1 MRPLIET
8 PHVPPQRIITGHF
21 VEGTGY
27 FAYRPGGTR
36 DWLLIYTV
44 AGHGRFGY
52 ALRDGQGD
60 GRGEGG
66 ESGEITTEPGDAVLL
81 PPGVLHDY
89 GIANGAKQWDLLWAH
104 FHPRPEWAPW
114 LSWPSAA
121 EGAAG
126 LLRLRIARPAARR
139 RVEAALAKMHR
150 RALGPHRLRT
160 SMAMNALE
168 EALLW
173 CDTESPLA
181 STTAP
186 DPRIAQA
193 QEYLC
198 EHLKTTVSLDDVA
211 AEVGLSVSRLS
222 YLFRRETRL
231 TPQRYY
237 EQQRLERA
245 KQLLEIT
252 DLPIK
257 QIAAEVGFANPFYFT
272 LRFKAA
278 TGQSP
283 RAYRRRKG
291 G

>member
-1 MRPLIET
+1 
-8 PHVPPQRIITGHF
+8 
-21 VEGTGY
+21 
-27 FAYRPGGTR
+27 
-36 DWLLIYTV
+36 
-44 AGHGRFGY
+44 
-52 ALRDGQGD
+52 
-60 GRGEGG
+60 
-66 ESGEITTEPGDAVLL
+66 
-81 PPGVLHDY
+81 
-89 GIANGAKQWDLLWAH
+89 
-104 FHPRPEWAPW
+104 
-114 LSWPSAA
+114 
-121 EGAAG
+121 
-126 LLRLRIARPAARR
+126 
-139 RVEAALAKMHR
+139 
-150 RALGPHRLRT
+150 
-160 SMAMNALE
+160 
-168 EALLW
+168 LW